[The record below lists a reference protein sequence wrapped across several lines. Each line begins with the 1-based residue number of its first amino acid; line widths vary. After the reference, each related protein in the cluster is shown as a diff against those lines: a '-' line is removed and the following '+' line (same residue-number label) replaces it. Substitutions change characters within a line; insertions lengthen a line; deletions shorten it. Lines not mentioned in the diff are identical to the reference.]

1 MSKSLIMSLGK
12 LANAQSIAIDM
23 HTISEI
29 VNRVDVD
36 GLSPS
41 ALLDKICNELK
52 VKSYAWVSEAQDK
65 NLPLLAHG
73 SLGWGMLRGMDS
85 SGKYVFS
92 FFDEKD
98 NSWFELSGELD
109 QFGLAMIE
117 FSPYVLD
124 VWDSKTL
131 KALLPTL
138 LSHKKVIYEII
149 FGSIAINLIA
159 VAVSFYSMQVYDRV
173 IPSASFQTLLVL
185 SIGAFVAILF
195 ELFAKLAR
203 SKINQKIVED
213 VDERLSRVVIEKFL
227 AIRLDAMPKSV
238 GSMAS
243 QLKSYESVRG
253 FLLTLASYVLVDLPF
268 VIIFIIIFSTI
279 AGWLTLIPL
288 ALFVIAIVVGMIS
301 KKKQE
306 EYGLL
311 SSRASNQKTGLL
323 VESIEGA
330 ETIKSGNS
338 GWRFLSDWV
347 KISAYSREN
356 DLKLRN
362 LSEVTQYLIGGMQQL
377 SYICV
382 VAIGAIYVVKGEVTA
397 GGLIA
402 CSILSGRIMGPI
414 SSIPGLWIQWG
425 SAKAA
430 LEGLEKLFSLPSDSS
445 ESEIPVSLDIKL
457 GNYGLEKVKF
467 SYSNALNLNIPQLA
481 IRRGEK
487 IGILGSIG
495 SGKTTLLRLLSGMYK
510 PSEGRIWL
518 DSVDIATFSK
528 DCLAGNIGY
537 LQQEGR
543 LFSGSLKDNLLLGL
557 INPGDEKLLQICQ
570 KTGLLNAVIKR
581 SPKGLD
587 QEIFEGGAGFSGGQK
602 QLINLTRLFIRN
614 PNIWLLDEPTASMD
628 HTLATNIINLFKETL
643 TNDSTFVLVTHKPE
657 MLLLVD
663 RLIVFANGQIVID
676 GPKDEVIKKLQQA
689 AKSNGEVNL

>member
-12 LANAQSIAIDM
+12 LANAQGVTIDM

-29 VNRVDVD
+29 VTRFDINDV
-36 GLSPS
+36 SPS
-41 ALLDKICNELK
+41 DFLAQICQELK
-52 VKSYAWVSEAQDK
+52 IKSHTWVKEVEDK

-73 SLGWGMLRGMDS
+73 SLGWGILRGMDS

-92 FFDEKD
+92 FFDKKD
-98 NSWFELSGELD
+98 NSWFEVIGDLNEFSLV
-109 QFGLAMIE
+109 LIE
-117 FSPYVLD
+117 FSPYVLN
-124 VWDSKTL
+124 VWESRTI
-131 KALLPTL
+131 KALIPSF

-159 VAVSFYSMQVYDRV
+159 VTISFYSMQVYDRV

-185 SIGAFVAILF
+185 SIGAVIAILF
-195 ELFAKLAR
+195 EFFAKLAR

-213 VDERLSRVVIEKFL
+213 IDQRLSRVVIEKFL
-227 AIRLDAMPKSV
+227 SIRLDAMPRSV

-243 QLKSYESVRG
+243 QLKSYESIRG
-253 FLLTLASYVLVDLPF
+253 FLLTLSSYVLVDLPF
-268 VIIFIIIFSTI
+268 AIIFIIIFSTI

-288 ALFVIAIVVGMIS
+288 VLFLIAILVGMIS

-311 SSRASNQKTGLL
+311 SSKASNQKTGLL

-425 SAKAA
+425 VAKAS
-430 LEGLEKLFSLPSDSS
+430 LDGLEKLFSLPSDSS
-445 ESEIPVSLDIKL
+445 VSEVPVSLDIQL
-457 GNYGLEKVKF
+457 GNYSLDKVKF
-467 SYSNALNLNIPQLA
+467 SYSNALNLNIPQLV
-481 IRRGEK
+481 ISRGEK

-495 SGKTTLLRLLSGMYK
+495 SGKTTLLRMLSGMYK
-510 PSEGRIWL
+510 PGEGRIWL

-528 DCLAGNIGY
+528 NCLASNIGY

-557 INPGDEKLLQICQ
+557 LNPGDEKLLQICQ
-570 KTGLLNAVIKR
+570 KTGLLEAVIKR
-581 SPKGLD
+581 SPKGLE
-587 QEIFEGGAGFSGGQK
+587 QEIFEGGSGFSGGQK

-628 HTLATNIINLFKETL
+628 HNLSTNIVNLFKDTL
-643 TNDSTFVLVTHKPE
+643 TKDSTFVLVTHKPE

-663 RLIVFANGQIVID
+663 RLIVFANGQIVLD